1 MDRLFGWRRRRQT
14 DRHRQGETMTLAG
27 TEVIEGRLVRLRPKR
42 LEDAPQDYQWRRD
55 AELSSFDAI
64 APTTA
69 SYEEFL
75 REFHYDLASLG
86 PRRKRFAIETLDGK
100 HIGNCSLFNIDDKRR
115 QAELGIMIGDRNYWS
130 KGYGADTVRTLVAY
144 AFRELPVDKVY
155 LYTLDWNLRAQH
167 SFAKAGFKEV
177 TRIADERNR
186 FVVMETYR
194 PTEDGS
200 VPTFDPDKVDW

>member
-1 MDRLFGWRRRRQT
+1 
-14 DRHRQGETMTLAG
+14 MTLAG
-27 TEVIEGRLVRLRPKR
+27 SEVIEGQLVRLRPKR
-42 LEDAPQDYQWRRD
+42 LEDAPQDYLWRRD

-86 PRRKRFAIETLDGK
+86 PRRKRFAIETHDGK
-100 HIGNCSLFNIDDKRR
+100 HIGNCSLFNIDEKRR

-186 FVVMETYR
+186 FVVMEIYR

-200 VPTFDPDKVDW
+200 VPTFDPDQVEW